1 MQDALDRIRDDLR
14 EGAEETRDAVSMVE
28 GATLATSISLLGIL
42 SRAGSMAAAAL
53 TSLPMWRRVD
63 PLAVLSVSE
72 EEREKRAQ
80 EMREAEEAEDRE
92 GEGVGQLL
100 DDEK

>member
-1 MQDALDRIRDDLR
+1 
-14 EGAEETRDAVSMVE
+14 MVE
-28 GATLATSISLLGIL
+28 GATLAASISLLGIL

-72 EEREKRAQ
+72 EERQKREQ

-92 GEGVGQLL
+92 GKGVGRLL
-100 DDEK
+100 DEDE